1 MRAYGLD
8 RRGSGDYHDCAD
20 LGYFARQTSLAG
32 RGDHSG
38 AGRTAKKRAVMRRH
52 WKKVARRQ
60 NNIIEKEN

>member
-8 RRGSGDYHDCAD
+8 RIGSGDYRECWALD
-20 LGYFARQTSLAG
+20 YFARQTSLNR

-60 NNIIEKEN
+60 NNIIEREV